1 MAFYDEKK
9 QVGTV
14 LLRFWCNTKSNI
26 ELQDTYTV
34 ALY

>member
-1 MAFYDEKK
+1 MDFYDEKK

-14 LLRFWCNTKSNI
+14 LLRFWCKTETNI
-26 ELQDTYTV
+26 ELQDTCTV